1 MQHGSCK
8 VYYSGSV
15 IEHKNKIKGN
25 TMSHGT
31 YKKHIL
37 ASTLLCT
44 SLSSAATITNGG
56 FENWVNGA
64 PEGWSTID
72 SGIALSANSSVVNS
86 GVLAA
91 KVVVT
96 TASQSSTDLL
106 QQVYVE
112 AGQSY
117 LFSTWVYHTEGGV
130 KARLF
135 ANGYQG
141 YSNPALLNQWQEI
154 SYQYTA
160 SSNTTISVG
169 LRFYDV
175 NGFDGNETV
184 YVDSFTPTATVT
196 PPPSGCADNT
206 VDLILT
212 TDNYGEETSWKI
224 TNHQNI
230 TVASGSSYTGNTTY
244 NEQACLIDGDYTF
257 SIFDSYGDGI
267 CCSFGNGSYTLN
279 QGQTAIAN
287 GASFEHSQATPFT
300 LGNTD
305 PVTPPVDPTGYY
317 VTTQGLTGYALKT
330 ELYNII
336 KGHNSQ
342 GYSAIWSF
350 YDSASR
356 DKYFENDNS
365 ILDRYSE
372 KPAGQDSFNYVAVTN
387 QCGTYR
393 SEGDCYNREHS
404 FPKSWFGG
412 KIEPMNSDVHH
423 IFATDGYVNSKRSN
437 FPFGD
442 VGSATYTSS
451 NGSKLGTASSSLNY
465 SGTVFEPIDEFKGDF
480 ARAYFYMAT
489 RYENVIGSW
498 QNNTTY
504 SNAVLNG
511 TSNQVFENWAVT
523 MLVNWHN
530 SDPVSQL
537 ELDRNQAAFEH
548 QGNRNPFV
556 DHPEFVEMIW

>member
-1 MQHGSCK
+1 
-8 VYYSGSV
+8 
-15 IEHKNKIKGN
+15 
-25 TMSHGT
+25 MSHGT
-31 YKKHIL
+31 YKKCIL
-37 ASTLLCT
+37 ASAVL
-44 SLSSAATITNGG
+44 SAALPCLAAIDNGD
-56 FENWVNGA
+56 FENWAGNT
-64 PEGWSTID
+64 PNNWSTID
-72 SGIALSANSSVVNS
+72 SGIVLSPSSSIVNS
-86 GVLAA
+86 GSLAA
-91 KVVVT
+91 KVEVN

-106 QQVYVE
+106 QQVDVE
-112 AGQSY
+112 TGQSY
-117 LFSTWVYHTEGGV
+117 QFSSWVYHTEGGV
-130 KARLF
+130 KARLI
-135 ANGYQG
+135 ADGYQG
-141 YSNPALLNQWQEI
+141 YSNPALLNQWQQL
-154 SYQYTA
+154 SYTYTA

-175 NGFDGNETV
+175 SGFDGSETV
-184 YVDSFTPTATVT
+184 YVDSFMPNSAGNTQPTPD
-196 PPPSGCADNT
+196 GCADNT
-206 VDLILT
+206 VSLALT
-212 TDNYGEETSWKI
+212 TDNYGEETSWQI
-224 TNHQNI
+224 TNAQG
-230 TVASGSSYTGNTTY
+230 TPVASGGGYSGNNSYT
-244 NEQACLIDGDYTF
+244 EQACLVDGDYTF

-267 CCSFGNGSYTLN
+267 CCSFGNGSYALTSA
-279 QGQTAIAN
+279 QTQL
-287 GASFEHSQATPFT
+287 ASGSSFQSSEATPFT
-300 LGNTD
+300 LGDGNN
-305 PVTPPVDPTGYY
+305 PETPPTEPSGYY
-317 VTTQGLTGYALKT
+317 VTTQGLTGYALKS

-336 KGHNSQ
+336 KDHNSQ

-365 ILDRYSE
+365 ILDRYAE
-372 KPAGQDSFNYVAVTN
+372 NPTAQDSYNYVAVAD

-412 KIEPMNSDVHH
+412 TNEPMNSDVHH

-437 FPFGD
+437 YPFGE
-442 VGSATYTSS
+442 VGSASYTSS
-451 NGSKLGTASSSLNY
+451 NGSKLGSAASSINY

-511 TSNQVFENWAVT
+511 TSNQVFENWVVT

-530 SDPVSQL
+530 DDPVSQL
-537 ELDRNQAAFEH
+537 ELDRNQAAYEH
-548 QGNRNPFV
+548 QGNRNPYI